1 MNANVKL
8 ETGDVRLDEATTVS
22 GQLCTP
28 EWWPSGHRLGIV
40 IAHDAEASIQ
50 APEVLEL
57 QQGLAK
63 QGHLTFS
70 FNFPHTQAGKKR
82 PDPMAKLIRAYRA
95 ACASL
100 LRDAENAPTRL
111 IVGGFGLGARVACH
125 MVAQGTKV
133 EGVFCLGFPL
143 HPSGKPH
150 LQKAEALFRIICPL
164 LFVQGSHDVH
174 CRVDRLTSLLRT
186 VGAPTQ
192 LYVIEGGGRGLSAAA
207 GGGRTPEEIRAETL
221 RATDAFIRKIL

>member
-8 ETGDVRLDEATTVS
+8 EAVEIEFGEEAAIS

-40 IAHDAEASIQ
+40 IGHDAETSFKA
-50 APEVLEL
+50 AEMLEL

-63 QGHLTFS
+63 QGHLTFA
-70 FNFPHTQAGKKR
+70 FNFPYAQAGKKR
-82 PDPMAKLIRAYRA
+82 PDPMAKLVRAYRA

-100 LRDAENAPTRL
+100 VRDAENAPTRL
-111 IVGGFGLGARVACH
+111 IVGGFGLGGRVACH

-133 EGVFCLGFPL
+133 EGIFCLGFPL
-143 HPSGKPH
+143 HPANKPH
-150 LQKAEALFRIICPL
+150 LQRAEALYRIICPV
-164 LFVQGSHDVH
+164 LFVQGSNDVY

-192 LYVIEGGGRGLSAAA
+192 LYVIDGCGRGLTPN
-207 GGGRTPEEIRAETL
+207 GKTGREPEEIYAETL